1 MISLLICILL
11 TLPVDSS
18 AMDNP
23 KKNYQIISGE
33 GKFPHKIVETPP
45 SLVCSNEID
54 IVSRSPLSTP
64 ASENMNS
71 QSYKQE
77 KFKAVGSP
85 QTSRLQNYI
94 FPSKIQNDSKSKTHK
109 SEVVDPFKEKNE
121 EVTKRCL
128 ICYEKSGDPHR
139 MKCCQNS
146 IHKDCLEIWLRNKYF
161 KRCIYC
167 QQSKD
172 PILFPSILSTSN
184 IHPVTLFFKNFILRA
199 DTITIIVWTW
209 IFYQILN
216 KNH

>member
-77 KFKAVGSP
+77 KFKALWILL
-85 QTSRLQNYI
+85 R
-94 FPSKIQNDSKSKTHK
+94 KK
-109 SEVVDPFKEKNE
+109 
-121 EVTKRCL
+121 
-128 ICYEKSGDPHR
+128 
-139 MKCCQNS
+139 MK
-146 IHKDCLEIWLRNKYF
+146 K
-161 KRCIYC
+161 
-167 QQSKD
+167 
-172 PILFPSILSTSN
+172 
-184 IHPVTLFFKNFILRA
+184 
-199 DTITIIVWTW
+199 
-209 IFYQILN
+209 
-216 KNH
+216 